1 MLTSLAEAVA
11 SVPDRACVY
20 LGNFGAQLFAVGH
33 ELIRSGRRDLRLI
46 LPSGGILLD
55 DLIAEG
61 VTTDVVVSH
70 CWNPI
75 GPARTEHFQRG
86 AQEGWL
92 TVTELSFGAICSALQ
107 AAALDVPFA
116 TTTDLS
122 RTDYLERSGGML
134 AEVRCEFGEATVV
147 RALAPDVAFLHVD
160 RASTDGRG
168 WVASPLTDVLT
179 AAQAARR
186 TVLVAEEL
194 VTEEQAEGEGPATIP
209 GLLVSAVVHAPG
221 AVRPDGAAGRYG
233 RDLTAYAV
241 YSTVAGTAEGRAAWR
256 ETLRHG

>member
-1 MLTSLAEAVA
+1 
-11 SVPDRACVY
+11 VY
-20 LGNFGAQLFAVGH
+20 LGNFGAQLFVVGH
-33 ELIRSGRRDLRLI
+33 ELIRSGRRDLRLVM
-46 LPSGGILLD
+46 PSGGILLD

-61 VTTDVVVSH
+61 VTTDVVTSH

-107 AAALDVPFA
+107 AAASDVPFA

-122 RTDYLERSGGML
+122 RTDYADPGRSGGML
-134 AEVRCEFGEATVV
+134 TQVRCEFGEATVV

-160 RASTDGRG
+160 CASADGRG
-168 WVASPLTDVLT
+168 WVTSPLTDVLA
-179 AAQAARR
+179 AAQASRR

-194 VTEEQAEGEGPATIP
+194 AEGEGPATIP

-233 RDLTAYAV
+233 RDLTAYTV

-256 ETLRHG
+256 ETVRHG

>member
-1 MLTSLAEAVA
+1 MAEAVA
-11 SVPDRACVY
+11 SVPDGACVY

-33 ELIRSGRRDLRLI
+33 ELIRAGRRNLRLVA
-46 LPSGGILLD
+46 PSGGILLD

-92 TVTELSFGAICSALQ
+92 TVTELSYGAICSALQ
-107 AAALDVPFA
+107 AAAADIPFT

-122 RTDYLERSGGML
+122 RTDYLEPARNGGML
-134 AEVRCEFGEATVV
+134 AQVRCDFGEATVV
-147 RALAPDVAFLHVD
+147 RALIPDVAFLHVD
-160 RASTDGRG
+160 RADRTGRG
-168 WVASPLTDVLT
+168 WVASPLTDVL
-179 AAQAARR
+179 AVAQAARR
-186 TVLVAEEL
+186 TVLV
-194 VTEEQAEGEGPATIP
+194 TERIGTGEGPATIP
-209 GLLVSAVVHAPG
+209 SVLVDAVVHAPG

-233 RDLTAYAV
+233 RDLTAYAL

-256 ETLRHG
+256 TSVRSDGGSS